1 MKGYIYVITNDINGN
16 QYVGK
21 TTETLEERFK
31 QHIKDSKKRRCEKR
45 PIYDAMNKYGVEHF
59 SIKELEQCDLEN
71 LATQEQYWVDKLD
84 TYYNG
89 YNATRG
95 GDGKI
100 LYDYIVIVEDYQD
113 GYLVK
118 EICAKYGCDKSV
130 IRRALNCAG
139 IENGQENRH
148 KRDRH
153 HIAQYDKNN
162 NFIQEFESQVKAAEY
177 LIKQGSKGK
186 ITSISTNIGRVL
198 KGQRKTAEGYIWKL
212 VDE

>member
-1 MKGYIYVITNDINGN
+1 MKGYIYVITNDINGK

-21 TTETLEERFK
+21 TTETIEERFK
-31 QHIKDSKKRRCEKR
+31 EHIKDSRKKHCEKR
-45 PIYDAMNKYGVEHF
+45 PIYDAINKYGIEHF
-59 SIKELEQCDLEN
+59 SIKELEKCDLEKLSN
-71 LATQEQYWVDKLD
+71 QEQYWVDKLD

-100 LYDYIVIVEDYQD
+100 LYDYIAIVEDYLD

-130 IRRALNCAG
+130 VKRALKCAD

-162 NFIQEFESQVKAAEY
+162 IFIQEFESQAKAAEY
-177 LIKQGSKGK
+177 LISQGSKGK